1 MRKRDEERH
10 ARDSVFVS
18 EFFARN
24 GKQGTREERRGREAM
39 REIHVDGAG
48 QRWKTPL
55 VVRGSLP
62 RVFLTL
68 GLFLEV
74 TLLFCGSYLLADAIL
89 QPLDAGTFSVVGGG
103 SLLGLAT
110 VLLFYLAWPWK
121 RRTRSN
127 REESAIRAAEPIPA
141 EFEVVET
148 QRQPNWVTE
157 KKERLLRPM

>member
-1 MRKRDEERH
+1 
-10 ARDSVFVS
+10 
-18 EFFARN
+18 
-24 GKQGTREERRGREAM
+24 M
-39 REIHVDGAG
+39 REIHVDRAALRG
-48 QRWKTPL
+48 RTPL

-74 TLLFCGSYLLADAIL
+74 TLLFCGSYLLADSIL

-103 SLLGLAT
+103 SCLGLAT

-121 RRTRSN
+121 RRSMLR
-127 REESAIRAAEPIPA
+127 REESAVRASEPIPA
-141 EFEVVET
+141 KFEVVQT

-157 KKERLLRPM
+157 KKEGLLRPM

>member
-1 MRKRDEERH
+1 
-10 ARDSVFVS
+10 
-18 EFFARN
+18 
-24 GKQGTREERRGREAM
+24 M
-39 REIHVDGAG
+39 REIYVGRAALRG
-48 QRWKTPL
+48 RTPL

-103 SLLGLAT
+103 LFLALAT

-121 RRTRSN
+121 RRLMWHRK
-127 REESAIRAAEPIPA
+127 ESAIRAAEPISA
-141 EFEVVET
+141 KFEVVET
-148 QRQPNWVTE
+148 QRQPNWVRE
-157 KKERLLRPM
+157 KKEGLLRQM

>member
-1 MRKRDEERH
+1 
-10 ARDSVFVS
+10 
-18 EFFARN
+18 
-24 GKQGTREERRGREAM
+24 M
-39 REIHVDGAG
+39 REIHVDGTR
-48 QRWKTPL
+48 QRGRTPL

-103 SLLGLAT
+103 SFLGLAT

-121 RRTRSN
+121 RRSMSS
-127 REESAIRAAEPIPA
+127 REESALRAAEPLPA
-141 EFEVVET
+141 EFKVVEA
-148 QRQPNWVTE
+148 QRQPTWVTE
-157 KKERLLRPM
+157 KKAGILRPM

>member
-1 MRKRDEERH
+1 
-10 ARDSVFVS
+10 
-18 EFFARN
+18 
-24 GKQGTREERRGREAM
+24 M
-39 REIHVDGAG
+39 REIHVDRAALRG
-48 QRWKTPL
+48 RTPL

-74 TLLFCGSYLLADAIL
+74 TLLFCGSYLLADSIL

-103 SLLGLAT
+103 SCLGLAT

-121 RRTRSN
+121 RRSMLR
-127 REESAIRAAEPIPA
+127 REESAVRAAEPIPA
-141 EFEVVET
+141 KFEVVQT

-157 KKERLLRPM
+157 KKESLLRPM